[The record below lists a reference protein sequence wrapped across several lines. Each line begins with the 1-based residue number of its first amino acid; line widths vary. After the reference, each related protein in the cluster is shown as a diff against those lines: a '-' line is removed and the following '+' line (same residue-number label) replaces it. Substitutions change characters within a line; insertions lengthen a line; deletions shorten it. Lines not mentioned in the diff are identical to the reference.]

1 MEAYTIRITFIL
13 HLIFLPF
20 LNLPAFAADD
30 RADIDDTYFAR
41 WSINNGKYLVD
52 IGKYLEAIEAFQ
64 TAIETTD
71 KPHLKAEAH
80 LQMASVLSVFL
91 DKIDEAAKE
100 YELIFKEF
108 PADPLAETALYRT
121 GFLYFSQSRFKDAIP
136 YLESYLKKYPKG
148 RFSGT
153 VQFLLKESRKNL
165 KLPPPPPSTFELP
178 PLFVRVKLL
187 KDINSISITSQGL
200 ISVYGFGD
208 NPIEQANEKINFS
221 VKDNVLYADEKPLN
235 TKEITAKAKN
245 PIGFARSGKPLLY
258 RGDMRILL
266 KDNKIEVI
274 NYVNIEEYLY
284 GVVPSESPSSWH
296 IEALKAQAIAARTY
310 VLYQMA
316 HSKERDYDVMDDER
330 SQVYGGV
337 KAEKASSTNAV
348 NATMGQVLAYEGRP
362 IYAMFTASSGWHTAD
377 PKDIFNQQLPYLQG
391 FSDEYSKGERHG
403 QWIVKKD
410 RIEIEKGLKA
420 IGINISGITDI
431 KPEVVDKSGRIIKVL
446 ISYEGGSKVLRTR
459 TTLRRAAD
467 MMEILF
473 GIEKDND
480 AYIFKG
486 GGFGHG
492 VGMSQW
498 GAKDMAEKGK
508 TAEEILSFYY
518 RGAELKKM
526 W

>member
-1 MEAYTIRITFIL
+1 
-13 HLIFLPF
+13 
-20 LNLPAFAADD
+20 
-30 RADIDDTYFAR
+30 
-41 WSINNGKYLVD
+41 
-52 IGKYLEAIEAFQ
+52 
-64 TAIETTD
+64 
-71 KPHLKAEAH
+71 
-80 LQMASVLSVFL
+80 
-91 DKIDEAAKE
+91 
-100 YELIFKEF
+100 
-108 PADPLAETALYRT
+108 
-121 GFLYFSQSRFKDAIP
+121 
-136 YLESYLKKYPKG
+136 
-148 RFSGT
+148 
-153 VQFLLKESRKNL
+153 
-165 KLPPPPPSTFELP
+165 
-178 PLFVRVKLL
+178 
-187 KDINSISITSQGL
+187 
-200 ISVYGFGD
+200 
-208 NPIEQANEKINFS
+208 
-221 VKDNVLYADEKPLN
+221 
-235 TKEITAKAKN
+235 
-245 PIGFARSGKPLLY
+245 
-258 RGDMRILL
+258 
-266 KDNKIEVI
+266 
-274 NYVNIEEYLY
+274 
-284 GVVPSESPSSWH
+284 
-296 IEALKAQAIAARTY
+296 
-310 VLYQMA
+310 MA

>member
-1 MEAYTIRITFIL
+1 
-13 HLIFLPF
+13 
-20 LNLPAFAADD
+20 
-30 RADIDDTYFAR
+30 
-41 WSINNGKYLVD
+41 
-52 IGKYLEAIEAFQ
+52 
-64 TAIETTD
+64 
-71 KPHLKAEAH
+71 
-80 LQMASVLSVFL
+80 
-91 DKIDEAAKE
+91 
-100 YELIFKEF
+100 
-108 PADPLAETALYRT
+108 
-121 GFLYFSQSRFKDAIP
+121 
-136 YLESYLKKYPKG
+136 
-148 RFSGT
+148 
-153 VQFLLKESRKNL
+153 
-165 KLPPPPPSTFELP
+165 
-178 PLFVRVKLL
+178 
-187 KDINSISITSQGL
+187 
-200 ISVYGFGD
+200 
-208 NPIEQANEKINFS
+208 
-221 VKDNVLYADEKPLN
+221 
-235 TKEITAKAKN
+235 
-245 PIGFARSGKPLLY
+245 
-258 RGDMRILL
+258 MRILL

-310 VLYQMA
+310 VIYQMA
-316 HSKERDYDVMDDER
+316 HSKEREYDVMDDER

-337 KAEKASSTNAV
+337 KAEKVSSTNAV
-348 NATMGQVLAYEGRP
+348 NATMGQVLAYKGKP

-377 PKDIFNQQLPYLQG
+377 PKDIFNQPLPYLQG
-391 FSDEYSKGERHG
+391 FPDEYSKGERHG

-410 RIEIEKGLKA
+410 RDEIEKGLKA

-431 KPEVVDKSGRIIKVL
+431 KPDVVDKSGRIIKVL

-459 TTLRRAAD
+459 TTLRRATD

-473 GIEKDND
+473 GIEKDGD
-480 AYIFKG
+480 TYIFKG